1 MVRTG
6 GSHPPN
12 PGSIPGRVTK
22 EMNKL
27 YRFSPIQNEPELR
40 KAIDYVAKKTTEL
53 SRKFTA
59 NEYPINYL
67 TIFSHYADEFEN
79 IEKILFTMGKQV
91 GENNGPFIQLNEP
104 IQLSNGKL
112 EKIRIRQPDPYRM
125 QVGCN
130 DFTVPDYAAFKEK
143 YVTNNPQH
151 FRVIQR
157 PKFEMI
163 ELLDPDFDVLAYVLN
178 YKSS

>member
-1 MVRTG
+1 
-6 GSHPPN
+6 
-12 PGSIPGRVTK
+12 
-22 EMNKL
+22 MNKL
-27 YRFSPIQNEPELR
+27 YRFSPIKNEQELR
-40 KAIDYVAKKTTEL
+40 EAIDYVAKKTTEL

-67 TIFSHYADEFEN
+67 TIFSHYEDEFEN
-79 IEKILFTMGKQV
+79 LEKILFSMGKHV

-130 DFTVPDYAAFKEK
+130 DFTVPDYVAFKQT
-143 YVTNNPQH
+143 YVTNQPNH

-157 PKFEMI
+157 PQFEMI
-163 ELLDPDFDVLAYVLN
+163 ELFHPDFDVLAYVLSN
-178 YKSS
+178 KPSYV